1 MEHGARRTKAEAD
14 ERLLVLED
22 VWRRWKELL
31 VETET
36 FVFVD
41 LSPEERD
48 VDARSEFVRQGTS
61 DH

>member
-1 MEHGARRTKAEAD
+1 MEHGARRTEAEAD

-48 VDARSEFVRQGTS
+48 LEARSEFVRQGTS